1 MKKKSV
7 FIRAIKFSLIC
18 GSLILLMAVYK
29 MITTNLVGTTIEI
42 FIRFIITVVGV
53 YSPMYLVFVLYLHF
67 NPDADEPRNKS
78 K

>member
-53 YSPMYLVFVLYLHF
+53 CSSMYLVFVLYLHF

>member
-53 YSPMYLVFVLYLHF
+53 YSSMYLVFVLYLYF

>member
-1 MKKKSV
+1 MKQKSV

>member
-1 MKKKSV
+1 MKQKSV
-7 FIRAIKFSLIC
+7 FIRAIKFSLI
-18 GSLILLMAVYK
+18 LLLAVYK

-53 YSPMYLVFVLYLHF
+53 YSSMYLVFVLYLYF
-67 NPDADEPRNKS
+67 NPDADAPRNKS

>member
-1 MKKKSV
+1 MKQKSV

-53 YSPMYLVFVLYLHF
+53 FSSMYLVFVLYLHF
-67 NPDADEPRNKS
+67 NPDADGPRNKS

>member
-53 YSPMYLVFVLYLHF
+53 YSSMYLVFVLYLHF

>member
-7 FIRAIKFSLIC
+7 FVRAIKFSLIC

-53 YSPMYLVFVLYLHF
+53 YSSMYLVFVLYLHF

>member
-7 FIRAIKFSLIC
+7 FIRAIKFSLIS

-53 YSPMYLVFVLYLHF
+53 YSSMYLVFVLYLYF